1 VDPLTLQLIAGII
14 ALWGVLS
21 AFVAA
26 GFRFLL
32 DDRKSLK
39 EELAKERADADAK
52 LDGAGQV
59 ILRQNDSMQKQLDSQ
74 AVLLAQQ
81 QTMIDTLQVLA
92 RKP

>member
-1 VDPLTLQLIAGII
+1 V
-14 ALWGVLS
+14 
-21 AFVAA
+21 
-26 GFRFLL
+26 
-32 DDRKSLK
+32 K

-59 ILRQNDSMQKQLDSQ
+59 IRRQNDSMQKQLDSQ